1 MAVGGPRRQDST
13 TLWANYSFTMKARPA
28 LVIFARAP
36 LPGKTKTRLIPLLG
50 EEAAAELYGCFLL
63 DTVAGASQVEAD
75 IVVAVSECE
84 HLESVGAMV
93 QGVCPRAH
101 MTVQSGAD
109 LGERILNAFREIL
122 DRGHPSVAI
131 VGSDAASL
139 PADRM
144 NQAFGLL
151 QECDVVLGPCYDGGY
166 YLIALRVARPELLRD
181 ICWGSSTVF
190 RDTVTRAAEIG
201 ASVALL
207 DPWYDVDTPED
218 LALLRSHLSA
228 LAREGQAIPC
238 PRTHE
243 YLETRLG
250 KG

>member
-84 HLESVGAMV
+84 HLKSVGAMV
-93 QGVCPRAH
+93 REVCPRAH

-181 ICWGSSTVF
+181 ICWGSSTVL
-190 RDTVTRAAEIG
+190 RDTLTRAAEIG

-218 LALLRSHLSA
+218 LALLRSHLST
-228 LAREGQAIPC
+228 LAREGQTIPC

>member
-1 MAVGGPRRQDST
+1 
-13 TLWANYSFTMKARPA
+13 
-28 LVIFARAP
+28 
-36 LPGKTKTRLIPLLG
+36 
-50 EEAAAELYGCFLL
+50 
-63 DTVAGASQVEAD
+63 
-75 IVVAVSECE
+75 
-84 HLESVGAMV
+84 
-93 QGVCPRAH
+93 
-101 MTVQSGAD
+101 MTVQLGAD

-139 PADRM
+139 PPDRM
-144 NQAFGLL
+144 NQAFDLL
-151 QECDVVLGPCYDGGY
+151 RESDVVLGPCHDGGY
-166 YLIALRVARPELLRD
+166 YLIALHTPRPELMRD
-181 ICWGSSTVF
+181 ICWGTSTVLS
-190 RDTVTRAAEIG
+190 DTVTRAAEIG

-218 LALLRSHLSA
+218 LALLRSHLSG
-228 LAREGQAIPC
+228 LAREGHDIPC